1 MGAPTRRP
9 RGTPSRTKASRRRPA
24 LGVRSAGVLDM
35 ATSIKRLTV
44 DDVLCYRIKGAS
56 RDTVRR
62 HYLRWRPPQDP
73 PLPERCDN
81 PDCLFHTH
89 PLVWNDKPLKPILDH
104 IDGHNTDNR
113 PEMLRLLCPHCDAP
127 LETRGGANKG
137 RIEKATGGFAK
148 LSRDGKRCYVLLNLC
163 RRRPT
168 SHSSGRATSRAPLN
182 SAVRLLFS
190 AASWM
195 AARIWHQALVG

>member
-1 MGAPTRRP
+1 MDIFPFITL
-9 RGTPSRTKASRRRPA
+9 
-24 LGVRSAGVLDM
+24 LGVSSAGVLDM

-113 PEMLRLLCPHCDAP
+113 PEMLRVLCPNCDAQ
-127 LETRGGANKG
+127 LDTRGGANKG

-148 LSRDGKRCYVLLNLC
+148 LSRDGKRCYVLPAETGC
-163 RRRPT
+163 YSISVEDAQPVIP
-168 SHSSGRATSRAPLN
+168 ADAQQ
-182 SAVRLLFS
+182 
-190 AASWM
+190 
-195 AARIWHQALVG
+195 AARR